1 MSDNNYKR
9 ASVVIIGIA
18 GLLFLVSQI
27 ATRIFWNHL
36 DYREFLPYQ
45 WWFGPIS
52 SLFMPILAGWVGILL
67 RKRYPKPSLWTKGL
81 VLAFIPATYL
91 LWSIGNS
98 NYFMWTGARCQ
109 MLYCGVL
116 GFLLP
121 PERLEAAVRDRGWL
135 YLTFFLASTFLYVGI
150 CRVIN
155 HFSVSSFQMLS
166 SEWTRLFVRMMRFIP
181 LTMGIYFLALFS
193 FSATGQTV
201 GGVKAVGIAVQ
212 AVAVIMFIV
221 YITGLIFRW
230 YYFPSLYQIYCILV
244 QPVSI
249 FLVTAIAR
257 KLMSGLRSKER
268 VRDIF
273 IVDNPTQSSCVYN
286 SGEGAEEKA
295 FGPGPESSLED
306 INNCG

>member
-36 DYREFLPYQ
+36 DYREFLPFQ
-45 WWFGPIS
+45 WWFGPIN
-52 SLFMPILAGWVGILL
+52 SLVMPILAGWVGILL

-109 MLYCGVL
+109 MLYCGIL
-116 GFLLP
+116 GFMLP
-121 PERLEAAVRDRGWL
+121 PERLEAAGKDRGWL
-135 YLTFFLASTFLYVGI
+135 HLTFFLASAFLYVGI

-166 SEWTRLFVRMMRFIP
+166 SEWTRLFVRAMRFIP
-181 LTMGIYFLALFS
+181 LAMAICFLAGFS
-193 FSATGQTV
+193 FSAMGQRA
-201 GGVKAVGIAVQ
+201 GEIKALGIAVQ
-212 AVAVIMFIV
+212 SAASVMFIV
-221 YITGLIFRW
+221 SAANVFTRFYGSV
-230 YYFPSLYQIYCILV
+230 YLYRLYCLLV
-244 QPVSI
+244 QPACVY
-249 FLVTAIAR
+249 
-257 KLMSGLRSKER
+257 LMVVLCRVLRSGIRGKGLMK
-268 VRDIF
+268 DLF
-273 IVDNPTQSSCVYN
+273 HM
-286 SGEGAEEKA
+286 
-295 FGPGPESSLED
+295 
-306 INNCG
+306 